1 MLVHLTHFKGKISL
15 VLKYCS
21 SRIRTKFRYTSNTS
35 KLKLSVISIA
45 QNSLNS
51 TRNPGSLAGPH
62 SPHAANLPACSWL
75 KEPRAESLTA
85 DRQVT
90 VWESFCEIKC
100 NYVECGSVL
109 CTAVYRSVH
118 SCTHLQYVY
127 TTVDLRSIVPTAVGT
142 SHLHCTK
149 CPQLWSDKFR
159 PWSISAG
166 GTPQSVLLY
175 DGCYW
180 MCTQT
185 EFSDLL

>member
-1 MLVHLTHFKGKISL
+1 M
-15 VLKYCS
+15 
-21 SRIRTKFRYTSNTS
+21 
-35 KLKLSVISIA
+35 

-51 TRNPGSLAGPH
+51 TRNPARNPVDPARSMSGWTPN
-62 SPHAANLPACSWL
+62 AADSPACSWL
-75 KEPRAESLTA
+75 NEPRAESLTA

-90 VWESFCEIKC
+90 VWESFCKIKC
-100 NYVECGSVL
+100 NFVECGSLL

-118 SCTHLQYVY
+118 SCIYMQYVY
-127 TTVDLRSIVPTAVGT
+127 TTVDLRSIVHPSVGT
-142 SHLHCTK
+142 SHFHCTK

-166 GTPQSVLLY
+166 QVLRLGGTPQSVLLY
-175 DGCYW
+175 DGRNW